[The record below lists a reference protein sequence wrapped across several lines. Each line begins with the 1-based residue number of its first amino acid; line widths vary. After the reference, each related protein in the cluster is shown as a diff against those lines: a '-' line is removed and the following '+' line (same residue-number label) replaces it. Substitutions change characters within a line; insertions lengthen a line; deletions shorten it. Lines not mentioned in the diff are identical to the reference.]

1 MAERKWSA
9 LWVVGL
15 LVCMG
20 LGWHVWRTRSQPEP
34 EASRWDWPRE
44 ELTYV
49 PGAEDRPGLEEE
61 EALEEA
67 LAEEDDGRMWGY
79 ADRNGVDLG
88 GEDWEVDLGRGGRL
102 LWIPDLALRGPWR
115 DGKRPLPGEV
125 GLFEEPLPG
134 GLCYPGLSWLLL
146 ELHKNSFMGLGEAH
160 VIGNN
165 PKLMEALLRK
175 FKSAYFHTPELDLY
189 GPRDP
194 KQKGKK
200 PVSSRSSG
208 PPKRA
213 EVSVKMKVLTLCAG
227 LSASACA
234 AVQVR
239 QVDTEWLEDC
249 PKEARVAIEALGLG
263 TGEPYDV
270 GLELDYTRRQETPLF
285 MKEGPVVARWEGLHL
300 GPDFP
305 RSELGRRMKG
315 AKLYGRAKSY
325 GHRMS
330 VQFNRLELADG
341 RKLPICAIGYDVW
354 GKEPGLDRW
363 GPGSH
368 PGVRVGN
375 ENPKKLAALAELLPG
390 EFPIAVSTIWISFGM
405 PFRAEWLARR

>member
-1 MAERKWSA
+1 MTERKWLP
-9 LWVVGL
+9 LWLVGL
-15 LVCMG
+15 LVCTG
-20 LGWHVWRTRSQPEP
+20 LGWHVWSTRSRPKP
-34 EASRWDWPRE
+34 EASRVDWPRE
-44 ELTYV
+44 ELTDV
-49 PGAEDRPGLEEE
+49 PGAGEEAEPEE
-61 EALEEA
+61 EAA
-67 LAEEDDGRMWGY
+67 LAEEGDGASWGY
-79 ADRNGVDLG
+79 ADRRGVDQG
-88 GEDWEVDLGRGGRL
+88 GEEWEVDLGRGGRM

-125 GLFEEPLPG
+125 VLLEERLPG
-134 GLCYPGLSWLLL
+134 GLCYPGITWLLL

-160 VIGNN
+160 VIGKN
-165 PKLMEALLRK
+165 PKLMEALMHK
-175 FKSAYFHTPELDLY
+175 FKSAYFQTPELDLY

-194 KQKGKK
+194 KQKGGK

-208 PPKRA
+208 PPDRA
-213 EVSVKMKVLTLCAG
+213 EVSVKKMKVLALCAG

-270 GLELDYTRRQETPLF
+270 GLELDFTRRQETPLF
-285 MKEGPVVARWEGLHL
+285 MKEGPVVARWEGAHL
-300 GPDFP
+300 GPEFP
-305 RSELGRRMKG
+305 RSELGRRMKK

-330 VQFNRLELADG
+330 VQFNRLVLADG
-341 RKLPICAIGYDVW
+341 RQLPICAIGYDVW

-375 ENPKKLAALAELLPG
+375 DEPETLAALKELRPG
-390 EFPIAVSTIWISFGM
+390 EFPIAASTIWISFGM
-405 PFRAEWLARR
+405 PFRAEWLSRR